1 VLVRQRAAQNATWGF
16 GLARSHEVSSLQ
28 SLFAELCE
36 LISKAT
42 GTTFTPNH
50 ALTYRELADALRR
63 GEVGIAWMPP
73 IPAIELQDQGAC
85 TALVLPSRGG
95 QTSYHAAIIVRRGGP
110 KTLAELKGRRIAW
123 VHRDSA
129 SGYLVPRLHLS
140 SLGYEVLHF
149 FSREIFVGS
158 HIAAIDALVGG
169 QVDATVTFCS
179 LDGAGRVVTAGW
191 TAADGSNVRPVE
203 VIATIGPIPN
213 DAVVAST
220 LLPASVRSAVT
231 RWLLALEER
240 PRQILAELL
249 HAGDFRVASPTHY
262 ESLRH
267 TVRAA
272 RARGVDSL
280 PPAR

>member
-1 VLVRQRAAQNATWGF
+1 VRRGPSERNAWGF
-16 GLARSHEVSSLQ
+16 GIARSHEVSSLQ
-28 SLFAELCE
+28 SLFAELCA
-36 LISKAT
+36 LLSTST
-42 GTTFTPNH
+42 GAIFFPH
-50 ALTYRELADALRR
+50 QAVTYRELADALRR
-63 GEVGIAWMPP
+63 GELGIAWMPP

-85 TALVLPSRGG
+85 TALALPSRGG
-95 QTSYHAAIIVRRGGP
+95 QTSYHAAFIVRRGGP
-110 KTLAELKGRRIAW
+110 KTLADLKGRRIAW

-140 SLGYEVLHF
+140 SLGFDVFHF

-158 HIAAIDALVGG
+158 HIAAIDALVTG

-179 LDGAGRVVTAGW
+179 LDPNGRVITAGW
-191 TAADGSNVRPVE
+191 TAPDGSNVRPVD
-203 VIATIGPIPN
+203 VISTVGPIPN

-220 LLPASVRSAVT
+220 LLPASVRGAVT
-231 RWLLALEER
+231 RWLLHLEER
-240 PRQILAELL
+240 PRKLLAELL

-280 PPAR
+280 PPPRS